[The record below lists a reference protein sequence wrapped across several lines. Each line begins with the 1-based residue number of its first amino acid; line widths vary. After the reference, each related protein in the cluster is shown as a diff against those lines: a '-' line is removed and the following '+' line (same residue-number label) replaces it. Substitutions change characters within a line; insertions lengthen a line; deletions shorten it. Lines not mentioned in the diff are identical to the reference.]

1 MLAEQTLTM
10 GRPLEIC
17 TGSARAS
24 VRKRG
29 FVFLVPTSGESNHPS
44 DLFFQEPFIPQL
56 RDCHTSRRG
65 IEGLPGQGHEL
76 MWVLFIAEDECDKE
90 PVLDVLPTHDAMLCT

>member
-1 MLAEQTLTM
+1 MLTLAA
-10 GRPLEIC
+10 LE
-17 TGSARAS
+17 TRTSSTRAG
-24 VRKRG
+24 VRKSG
-29 FVFLVPTSGESNHPS
+29 FVFLVSTSGEPNHPP
-44 DLFFQEPFIPQL
+44 DLFFHEPFIPQL

-90 PVLDVLPTHDAMLCT
+90 PVLNVLPTHDAMLCT